1 MVMDIPVDISE
12 LERGLAQDYDGTCK
26 PLNLRF
32 GEVEC
37 SNGFQK
43 GSGQWSPIWFEKFYW
58 KAFYR
63 VSLWSMNKSVSI
75 NVLPGTNFIE
85 CLPPLEFVCVPSG
98 VVSGCEKPKRDVRK
112 WPKEVEKRK
121 KWTGPFASTLLV
133 VKKFWSWTDNACAQ
147 VGGEI
152 ETSA

>member
-43 GSGQWSPIWFEKFYW
+43 GSGQWLPI
-58 KAFYR
+58 
-63 VSLWSMNKSVSI
+63 L
-75 NVLPGTNFIE
+75 
-85 CLPPLEFVCVPSG
+85 
-98 VVSGCEKPKRDVRK
+98 
-112 WPKEVEKRK
+112 
-121 KWTGPFASTLLV
+121 
-133 VKKFWSWTDNACAQ
+133 
-147 VGGEI
+147 I
-152 ETSA
+152 ETGLLKRFL